1 LAGIPSLVRVTADEV
16 GSPKRLLLIS
26 THQLF
31 VGGQVAAF
39 RSLDQITIG
48 QWTALHLARFLHPP
62 PVAGSECAVS

>member
-16 GSPKRLLLIS
+16 GSPKRLLLMS

-39 RSLDQITIG
+39 R
-48 QWTALHLARFLHPP
+48 
-62 PVAGSECAVS
+62 